1 MSDQPGTDDGV
12 GYAAALEELQQILT
26 ELEAESVDVD
36 HLAARVERADRLI
49 RLCRDRLEAA
59 TLKVQRVVDALDRA

>member
-1 MSDQPGTDDGV
+1 MSGEPTDKI
-12 GYAAALEELQQILT
+12 GYATALEELQDILS

-36 HLAARVERADRLI
+36 ILATRVERADGLI

-59 TLKVQRVVDALDRA
+59 RLKVEQVVDARDDA

>member
-1 MSDQPGTDDGV
+1 MSGEPTDEI
-12 GYAAALEELQQILT
+12 GYAAALEELQGILS

-36 HLAARVERADRLI
+36 ILATRVERADGLI

-59 TLKVQRVVDALDRA
+59 RLKVEQVVDALDNT

>member
-1 MSDQPGTDDGV
+1 MSGEPTNEI
-12 GYAAALEELQQILT
+12 GYATALEELQDILS

-36 HLAARVERADRLI
+36 ILATRVERADWLI

-59 TLKVQRVVDALDRA
+59 RLKVEQVVDSLDDA

>member
-1 MSDQPGTDDGV
+1 MSGEPTNKI
-12 GYAAALEELQQILT
+12 GYATALEELQDILS

-36 HLAARVERADRLI
+36 ILATRVERADGLI

-59 TLKVQRVVDALDRA
+59 RLKVEQVVDALDDA

>member
-1 MSDQPGTDDGV
+1 MSGEPTDKI
-12 GYAAALEELQQILT
+12 GYATALEELQDILS

-36 HLAARVERADRLI
+36 ILATRVERADGLI

-59 TLKVQRVVDALDRA
+59 RLKVEQVVDALDDA

>member
-1 MSDQPGTDDGV
+1 MSGEPTDEI
-12 GYAAALEELQQILT
+12 GYAAALEELQGILS

-36 HLAARVERADRLI
+36 LLAARVERADGLI

-59 TLKVQRVVDALDRA
+59 RLKVEQVVDALDDA

>member
-1 MSDQPGTDDGV
+1 MSGEPTNEI
-12 GYAAALEELQQILT
+12 GYATALEELQGILS

-36 HLAARVERADRLI
+36 ILATRVERADGLI

-59 TLKVQRVVDALDRA
+59 RLKVEQVVDARDDA

>member
-1 MSDQPGTDDGV
+1 MVVYVVAVFHKEWGW
-12 GYAAALEELQQILT
+12 EH
-26 ELEAESVDVD
+26 
-36 HLAARVERADRLI
+36 HLVARVERADRLI

>member
-1 MSDQPGTDDGV
+1 MSGEPTDEI
-12 GYAAALEELQQILT
+12 GYAAALEELQGILS

-36 HLAARVERADRLI
+36 LLAARVERADDLI

-59 TLKVQRVVDALDRA
+59 RLKVEQVVDALDDA

>member
-1 MSDQPGTDDGV
+1 MSGEPTNEI
-12 GYAAALEELQQILT
+12 GYATALEELQDILS

-36 HLAARVERADRLI
+36 ILATRVERADGLI

-59 TLKVQRVVDALDRA
+59 RLKVEQVVDARDDA

>member
-1 MSDQPGTDDGV
+1 MSGEPTDEI
-12 GYAAALEELQQILT
+12 GYAAALEELQGILS

-36 HLAARVERADRLI
+36 ILATRVERADGLI

-59 TLKVQRVVDALDRA
+59 RLKVEQVVDALDDA

>member
-1 MSDQPGTDDGV
+1 MNGEPTDKI
-12 GYAAALEELQQILT
+12 GYATALEELQDILS

-36 HLAARVERADRLI
+36 ILATRVERADGLI

-59 TLKVQRVVDALDRA
+59 RLKVEQVVDALDDA

>member
-1 MSDQPGTDDGV
+1 MIGEPTNEI
-12 GYAAALEELQQILT
+12 GYATALEELQGILS

-36 HLAARVERADRLI
+36 ILATRVERADGLI

-59 TLKVQRVVDALDRA
+59 RLKVEQVVDALDDA

>member
-1 MSDQPGTDDGV
+1 MSGEPTNEI
-12 GYAAALEELQQILT
+12 GYATALEELQDILS

-36 HLAARVERADRLI
+36 ILATRVERADGLI

-59 TLKVQRVVDALDRA
+59 RLKVEQVVDALDDA

>member
-1 MSDQPGTDDGV
+1 MSGEPTGEI
-12 GYAAALEELQQILT
+12 GYAAALEELQGILS

-36 HLAARVERADRLI
+36 LLAARVERADDLI

-59 TLKVQRVVDALDRA
+59 RLKVEQVVDALDDA

>member
-1 MSDQPGTDDGV
+1 MSGEPTNEI
-12 GYAAALEELQQILT
+12 GYATALEELQGILS

-36 HLAARVERADRLI
+36 ILATRVERADGLI

-59 TLKVQRVVDALDRA
+59 RLKVEQVVDALDDA

>member
-1 MSDQPGTDDGV
+1 MSGEPTNKI
-12 GYAAALEELQQILT
+12 GYATALEELQDILS

-36 HLAARVERADRLI
+36 ILATRVERADGLI

-59 TLKVQRVVDALDRA
+59 RLKVEQVVDARDDA